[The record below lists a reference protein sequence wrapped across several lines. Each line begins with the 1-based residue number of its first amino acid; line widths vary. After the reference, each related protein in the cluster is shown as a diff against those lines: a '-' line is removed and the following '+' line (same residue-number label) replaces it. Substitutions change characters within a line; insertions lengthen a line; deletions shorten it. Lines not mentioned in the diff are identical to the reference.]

1 MVLDHKTWTPIP
13 YQIHHIVKYREN
25 GTKGG
30 RSIKGAGARA
40 KGVLDTCLAL
50 N

>member
-1 MVLDHKTWTPIP
+1 MILDHESGTPIP
-13 YQIHHIVKYREN
+13 YQIDPIVKYREN

-30 RSIKGAGARA
+30 RSLKGAGARA

>member
-1 MVLDHKTWTPIP
+1 MVLDHESGTPTP
-13 YQIHHIVKYREN
+13 YQIHPIVKYREN
-25 GTKGG
+25 GTKRG

-50 N
+50 D